1 MRVLVTG
8 HNGYIGTIL
17 TPMLT
22 AEGFEVVGLDT
33 NWFADCRFGWEPPEV
48 ETIQKDYRDVEVH
61 DFKGFDS
68 VIHLA
73 NLSND
78 PLGDLYEDLT
88 YDINHLASIRVAV
101 LARQAGVRR
110 FVFSS
115 SCSTYGAGAGDDF
128 LDENAEF
135 NPVTAYGECKVRMER
150 DLHQLADDVFSPVS
164 LRNATAYG
172 VSPRLRMDIVLN
184 NLVGWAMTTGKVVL
198 LSDGTPWRPIVHI
211 EDISRAFVSV
221 LKAPRDTIHNRAFN
235 VGRTDSNYRIL
246 ELAQIVAETVPGCEI
261 EIAEGAGPD
270 KRSYRVD
277 CSRIEN
283 ELPGFEAKWDA
294 RSGAKELY
302 DAFREY
308 GMDEAMFQG
317 PLFVRLKH
325 LQSMIDSKR
334 MTTDLR
340 WRR

>member
-22 AEGFEVVGLDT
+22 DEGFEVVGLDT
-33 NWFADCRFGWEPPEV
+33 NWFADCRFGWEPAEV
-48 ETIQKDYRDVEVH
+48 ETIEKDYRDVEVH

-73 NLSND
+73 NLSNN
-78 PLGDLYEDLT
+78 PLGDLFVDLT
-88 YDINHLASIRVAV
+88 HDINHLASVRLAV
-101 LARQAGVRR
+101 LAKQAGVRR
-110 FVFSS
+110 FAFSS
-115 SCSTYGAGAGDDF
+115 SCSTYGAAGDGF
-128 LDENAEF
+128 LDELAEF
-135 NPVTAYGECKVRMER
+135 NPVTPYGECKVLMER
-150 DLHQLADDVFSPVS
+150 DLHDLAADEFSPIS

-172 VSPRLRMDIVLN
+172 VSPRLRLDLVLN

-211 EDISRAFVSV
+211 EDISRAFVAV
-221 LKAPRDTIHNRAFN
+221 LTAPRDTIHDRAFN
-235 VGRTDSNYRIL
+235 VGRTDSNHRIR
-246 ELAQIVAETVPGCEI
+246 ELADIVAETVPGCEV

-270 KRSYRVD
+270 KHSYRVD

-294 RSGAKELY
+294 RSGARELY

-317 PLFVRLKH
+317 PLFVRLRH
-325 LQSMIDSKR
+325 LQSLIDSKR
-334 MTTDLR
+334 MSKDLR
-340 WRR
+340 WRN